1 MSNEKEKDMIS
12 GNLHKAFAADDLGRR
27 IRLLALG
34 FLACAGVL
42 AVAPAVRAV
51 VLTDAAIFSSNV
63 QGQAYNGLIWNT
75 VGNPPDITDR
85 WNVYFSSS
93 TDINNPVF
101 LNDENNALTSLS
113 IPLTPGQHSFGMY
126 GEATG
131 DHRDSFTLSLYF
143 ADHTA
148 QPDISAVAP
157 VNGAPNVFVAASHA
171 DGLGLLASDGF
182 VPNANT
188 LSYLEGGLLVTLTEF
203 FWSTDTANH
212 PDLVW
217 PHNQRHSY
225 GPSPYGADFYGQI
238 TFDVTRV
245 PEPGALA
252 IFGFGLAVL
261 GLARRRRAA

>member
-1 MSNEKEKDMIS
+1 MGTDD
-12 GNLHKAFAADDLGRR
+12 LHKTFPTAFATNDLGRR
-27 IRLLALG
+27 IRMLALG
-34 FLACAGVL
+34 FLACAGML
-42 AVAPAVRAV
+42 ATASAARAV
-51 VLTDAAIFSSNV
+51 ELTDAAIFSSNP

-75 VGNPPDITDR
+75 EGNPPDITDR

-113 IPLTPGQHSFGMY
+113 IPLSPGQHSFGMY
-126 GEATG
+126 GDAAG
-131 DHRDSFTLSLYF
+131 NHLDSFTLSLYF
-143 ADHTA
+143 DDHTA

-157 VNGAPNVFVAASHA
+157 VNGTPNAFVAASHP

-188 LSYLEGGLLVTLTEF
+188 LNYYTGGFLVTLTEF

-217 PHNQRHSY
+217 PHNQRHNY
-225 GPSPYGADFYGQI
+225 GPSPFGADFYGQI
-238 TFDVTRV
+238 TLDVTRV

-252 IFGFGLAVL
+252 IFGFGLACL
-261 GLARRRRAA
+261 GFARRKRAA